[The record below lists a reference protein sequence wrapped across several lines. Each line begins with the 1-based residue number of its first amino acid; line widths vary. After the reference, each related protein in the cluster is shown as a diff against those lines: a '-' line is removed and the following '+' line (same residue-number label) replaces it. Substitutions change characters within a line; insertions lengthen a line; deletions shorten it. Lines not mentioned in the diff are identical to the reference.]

1 MYNYLHDP
9 MDCPSLSKP
18 LPHAVRSELLVEGE
32 EDDDDDEEEE
42 DDDEEEEEELVVVAV
57 VVVESLSDA
66 STFPDVSP
74 TKMATGSDDNAVLL
88 YIVHWRI

>member
-9 MDCPSLSKP
+9 MDCPSLSKL

-32 EDDDDDEEEE
+32 EDD